1 MIRKTKAASLLLA
14 LALLPW
20 CGGQAVAGPLDEAKA
35 RAHLDAVAAG
45 DLEALMRDYAED
57 AYMEWVGGPL
67 DGRYRGK
74 AEIRAV
80 WQKFIAANAGKPRP
94 ANFGK
99 LCSKGSALHLTAQP
113 HLLSARVSGSYDGR
127 SLDGTSVY
135 AEKNWG
141 AAFADHWWWGQGP
154 GVAFAGGRIHG
165 VAPTA
170 VVAWTDRETIALAPP
185 VARTVARAGGGE
197 WHIRAHSP
205 RWRIEIEGAADGGL
219 RLPVPLPAERR
230 LELRSNHHLTGQLE
244 ARVWRGR
251 RLWLHS
257 SGLAGLEDGAVSRS
271 AS

>member
-94 ANFGK
+94 ARFGK
-99 LCSKGSALHLTAQP
+99 LT
-113 HLLSARVSGSYDGR
+113 
-127 SLDGTSVY
+127 
-135 AEKNWG
+135 
-141 AAFADHWWWGQGP
+141 AFANPRGATVEAKADY
-154 GVAFAGGRIHG
+154 AGAVPVKVWHALTYRDGDLTTEVWQI
-165 VAPTA
+165 APTLQI
-170 VVAWTDRETIALAPP
+170 DP
-185 VARTVARAGGGE
+185 
-197 WHIRAHSP
+197 
-205 RWRIEIEGAADGGL
+205 
-219 RLPVPLPAERR
+219 
-230 LELRSNHHLTGQLE
+230 
-244 ARVWRGR
+244 
-251 RLWLHS
+251 
-257 SGLAGLEDGAVSRS
+257 
-271 AS
+271 

>member
-94 ANFGK
+94 AHFGK
-99 LCSKGSALHLTAQP
+99 LT
-113 HLLSARVSGSYDGR
+113 
-127 SLDGTSVY
+127 
-135 AEKNWG
+135 
-141 AAFADHWWWGQGP
+141 AFANPRGATVEAKADY
-154 GVAFAGGRIHG
+154 AGAVPVKVWHALTYRDGDLTTEVWQI
-165 VAPTA
+165 APTLQI
-170 VVAWTDRETIALAPP
+170 DP
-185 VARTVARAGGGE
+185 
-197 WHIRAHSP
+197 
-205 RWRIEIEGAADGGL
+205 
-219 RLPVPLPAERR
+219 
-230 LELRSNHHLTGQLE
+230 
-244 ARVWRGR
+244 
-251 RLWLHS
+251 
-257 SGLAGLEDGAVSRS
+257 
-271 AS
+271 

>member
-99 LCSKGSALHLTAQP
+99 LTALSNP
-113 HLLSARVSGSYDGR
+113 R
-127 SLDGTSVY
+127 GTSVQAKADY
-135 AEKNWG
+135 A
-141 AAFADHWWWGQGP
+141 
-154 GVAFAGGRIHG
+154 
-165 VAPTA
+165 
-170 VVAWTDRETIALAPP
+170 
-185 VARTVARAGGGE
+185 
-197 WHIRAHSP
+197 
-205 RWRIEIEGAADGGL
+205 
-219 RLPVPLPAERR
+219 
-230 LELRSNHHLTGQLE
+230 
-244 ARVWRGR
+244 
-251 RLWLHS
+251 
-257 SGLAGLEDGAVSRS
+257 GAVPVKVWHVLTYRDGDLTTEVWQI
-271 AS
+271 APALQIDP